1 MTLSSVALGL
11 LLARIGAFVAVM
23 PLFSARAPRLVR
35 AGMVIVF
42 AAFYIGPAS
51 ADLGAVP
58 PGSARDVD
66 ALRFG
71 LVLVRE
77 ALIGAAMGLAF
88 GLFLLPGRVAGEF
101 VTQQIGLNIS
111 PQIGPAGGESGGPLT
126 NVFETVGAL
135 VFLLADGHHVV
146 LMAFHASFAALPIG
160 GSAIPEAGP
169 MVTGLASAYEM
180 GLLLAAPLALC
191 LFLLAIT
198 LAVMARAAP
207 QLNIYSV
214 GFTLQVLVALV
225 VGLVLVPEFVNTL
238 TAIVGRT
245 GAALPQMLG
254 GAGG

>member
-1 MTLSSVALGL
+1 MSISGVALGL

-51 ADLGAVP
+51 ADLGAIP
-58 PGSARDVD
+58 PGSVQTVD
-66 ALRFG
+66 PIRYG
-71 LVLVRE
+71 LVLGRE

-88 GLFLLPGRVAGEF
+88 GLFLLPGRIAGEF

-111 PQIGPAGGESGGPLT
+111 PQLGPAGQESAGPLT
-126 NVFETVGAL
+126 NVFETAGAL
-135 VFLLADGHHVV
+135 VFLLVDGHHIV
-146 LMAFHASFAALPIG
+146 LMAFHASFATLPIG

-169 MVTGLASAYEM
+169 MVTGLATAYEM

-191 LFLLAIT
+191 LFLLAVT

-214 GFTLQVLVALV
+214 GFTLQVLVALIA
-225 VGLVLVPEFVNTL
+225 GLVLVPEFVNTL
-238 TAIVGRT
+238 TAIIGRT
-245 GAALPQMLG
+245 GEALPKMLG
-254 GAGG
+254 G

>member
-23 PLFSARAPRLVR
+23 PLVAARAPRTVRVGVVLVL
-35 AGMVIVF
+35 AV
-42 AAFYIGPAS
+42 FYIGPAGTALAAS
-51 ADLGAVP
+51 P
-58 PGSARDVD
+58 PGS
-66 ALRFG
+66 
-71 LVLVRE
+71 VRE
-77 ALIGAAMGLAF
+77 VDPIRYGLILARESLIGAAMGFAF
-88 GLFLLPGRVAGEF
+88 GLFLLPGRIAGEF

-111 PQIGPAGGESGGPLT
+111 PQLGPAGGESGGPLA
-126 NVFETVGAL
+126 NIFETAGAL
-135 VFLLADGHHVV
+135 VFLLVDGHHIV
-146 LMAFHASFAALPIG
+146 LMALHSSFATLPIG
-160 GSAIPEAGP
+160 GTAIPEAGP

-214 GFTLQVLVALV
+214 GFSLQVLVALFA
-225 VGLVLVPEFVNTL
+225 GLVLVPEFVTTL

-245 GAALPQMLG
+245 GDAIPKMLG
-254 GAGG
+254 G